1 MKSIL
6 ILVMTIGFLSII
18 KVIFKKPLIK
28 LNFGCIISDY
38 LNTFYK
44 SENENEKDKVE
55 IFLMLILPII
65 LGIFL
70 GNFFIITKDFINT
83 LLTIFS
89 ILLGLMLNLLV
100 LILDKKSK
108 KKEVNKL
115 SKEVFYSI
123 SFSILISILIVISA
137 LICSLN
143 FKGINFYIDYIILKK
158 IASAWIYSLI
168 FLFCLDLFLI
178 LKRIHIL
185 LDYFNNEKQNN
196 D

>member
-1 MKSIL
+1 MKSIFVF
-6 ILVMTIGFLSII
+6 IIVIGFLGII

-44 SENENEKDKVE
+44 YDNEKEKDKLE
-55 IFLMLILPII
+55 IFLMFILPII

-108 KKEVNKL
+108 KEEVNKL

-123 SFSILISILIVISA
+123 SFSILISILIVISS
-137 LICSLN
+137 LIFSLN
-143 FKGINFYIDYIILKK
+143 YKIINFYLDYILLKK
-158 IASAWIYSLI
+158 IASAWTYSLI

-185 LDYFNNEKQNN
+185 LDYFNNEIKN
-196 D
+196 DD